1 MVDQKFVVE
10 EDRVAI
16 MLVTSVG
23 IDLPNNLGAGEG
35 TDFDH
40 ESTLAAI
47 CCLLK
52 TSEVAVGLDVPENN
66 LGPVENTLPLFVFE
80 VIIEHVELVFSLL
93 NQTLHICRSEC
104 KYYWY
109 LELLGLVSSSWI
121 SKPEM
126 GMIWKRDSL

>member
-1 MVDQKFVVE
+1 MVNEKFIVE

-23 IDLPNNLGAGEG
+23 IDLPNNLGTGEG
-35 TDFDH
+35 TDLDH
-40 ESTLAAI
+40 ESTLPAI

-52 TSEVAVGLDVPENN
+52 TSQVAIGFDMSENN
-66 LGPVENTLPLFVFE
+66 LSPVKNKLSLFVFK
-80 VIIEHVELVFSLL
+80 VIIEHVELVLGLL
-93 NQTLHICRSEC
+93 IETLHICGSEC
-104 KYYWY
+104 KYCGY